1 LRSSFGTVSEIRF
14 NTGRPLLKR
23 HRQPILTSIGIIQAG
38 PVACTLEHAVKKT
51 VTKVLVPLA
60 LNNPAMLHS
69 LLAYSSSLLDAR
81 SGGNTGGTTTLVHTV
96 NAIRLINESMNDIR
110 QATSNEILSSIII
123 VGGSNVCRRA
133 TSWKITFA
141 YILLT
146 LRSVCLKII
155 QVTEGIWMGF
165 TRS

>member
-1 LRSSFGTVSEIRF
+1 M
-14 NTGRPLLKR
+14 
-23 HRQPILTSIGIIQAG
+23 IGIIEVG
-38 PVACTLEHAVKKT
+38 PVTCTLEHAVKKT
-51 VTKVLVPLA
+51 VAKALVPLA
-60 LNNPAMLHS
+60 LNNAAMLHS
-69 LLAYSSSLLDAR
+69 LLAYSSSLMDAR
-81 SGGNTGGTTTLVHTV
+81 SGRKTGSTTTMVYTV
-96 NAIRLINESMNDIR
+96 NAIRLINEAMGDIQ